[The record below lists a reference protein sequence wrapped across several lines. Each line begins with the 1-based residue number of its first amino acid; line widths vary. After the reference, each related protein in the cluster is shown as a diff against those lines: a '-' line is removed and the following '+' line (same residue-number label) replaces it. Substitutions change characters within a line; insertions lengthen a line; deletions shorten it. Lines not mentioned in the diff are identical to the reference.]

1 MFQSWY
7 LAADFHLYV
16 ISLLVVNAI
25 WRWPRLG
32 YTALG
37 TLTALSALIPFA
49 LIYQN
54 EAAPLLYPYPE

>member
-1 MFQSWY
+1 MFHSWY
-7 LAADFHLYV
+7 LPADFHLYV
-16 ISLLVVNAI
+16 ISVLVVNAI

-37 TLTALSALIPFA
+37 ILTALSAFIPFA

-54 EAAPLLYPYPE
+54 EEAPLLYPYPE

>member
-37 TLTALSALIPFA
+37 TLTALSALIPFV
-49 LIYQN
+49 LIYHD